1 MILEQFSL
9 QGKTAV
15 VTGCRT
21 GIGQGM
27 AVALAQAGADIVGVG
42 DRGFDDTPRLVQE
55 AGRRFVG
62 LQADLRDPANAR
74 KVVEEAV
81 AACGEIHILVNNAG
95 MIRRGESLTY
105 TEQDW
110 DDVMNLDLKTLFF
123 LSQAAAKQFVRQG
136 GGGKIISVASV
147 LSFQGGILT
156 PAYTSAKSA
165 VKGLTMTLA
174 NEWAKYGIQVNA
186 IAPGYIATDLT
197 EQLRQDETRSRDIL
211 ARIPAGRWGTPQDL
225 MGPVVFLASPAS
237 DYMTGF
243 TLAGP
248 LKGAHYDKR
257 AGEGTDARPA
267 DRGAA
272 PGRGET
278 GRGGLPPA
286 V

>member
-62 LQADLRDPANAR
+62 LQADLKDPANAR

-243 TLAGP
+243 TLAVDGGW
-248 LKGAHYDKR
+248 L
-257 AGEGTDARPA
+257 
-267 DRGAA
+267 
-272 PGRGET
+272 GR
-278 GRGGLPPA
+278 
-286 V
+286 